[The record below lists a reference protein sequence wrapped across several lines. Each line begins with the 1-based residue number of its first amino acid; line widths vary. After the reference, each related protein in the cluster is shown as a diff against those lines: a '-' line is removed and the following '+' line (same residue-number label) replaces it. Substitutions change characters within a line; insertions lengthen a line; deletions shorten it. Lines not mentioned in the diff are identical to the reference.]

1 MAWTYMLRG
10 NSGRYYIGSTIHLE
24 RRLEEHRRG
33 QTHTTQRLGGNLE
46 LVAAAELATLAEAR
60 ALERDMKRKKNSQ
73 LALALIQRSKDAFT
87 G

>member
-10 NSGRYYIGSTIHLE
+10 DSGRYYIGSTTHLE

-46 LVAAAELATLAEAR
+46 LVAATELATVAEAR
-60 ALERDMKRKKNSQ
+60 ALERDMKRKKNPQ
-73 LALALIQRSKDAFT
+73 LTLALLQRRKAALNE
-87 G
+87 